1 MHAYQLSPGSD
12 IASLA
17 RVDLGLA
24 PIGPHELRIRV
35 HAVALNYRDLM
46 VARGD
51 YLVSSGAPVIPCS
64 DAAGEVIEVGT
75 QVRRFRVGD
84 RVAGAFFPAWIDGDP
99 TPEKTADAPGAGT
112 DGILAELIVRHEES
126 VVAVPAHLDDAEAA
140 TLPCTGVTAW
150 NALFEEGGLQ
160 PGSTVLLLGTGGVST
175 SALQL
180 AKAAGLRTI
189 ITSSSDAKLQRARAL
204 GADATINYQQTPD
217 WEAEVGRLTHGR
229 GVDLVLEVGG
239 QGTLP
244 RSIASARMGGRIAV
258 IGGVS
263 GFGGSEIQPLHLIG
277 GAKRIA
283 GIFVGSRA
291 MFERLNR
298 FVEGNG
304 LQPVIDKVFAFEQ
317 AAQAFAY
324 LQSAQHFGKV
334 VIKLRDI

>member
-1 MHAYQLSPGSD
+1 MHAYQLVPGSD

-24 PIGPHELRIRV
+24 PIGPQELRIRV

-51 YLVSSGAPVIPCS
+51 YLVSSGSPVIPCS
-64 DAAGEVIEVGT
+64 DASGEVIEVGT
-75 QVRRFRVGD
+75 QVTRFRVGD

-112 DGILAELIVRHEES
+112 DGVLAEVIVRHEQS

-150 NALFEEGGLQ
+150 NALFEEGRLQ
-160 PGSTVLLLGTGGVST
+160 PGSTVLLLGTGGVSI

-217 WEAEVGRLTHGR
+217 WEAEVGRLTQGR

-291 MFERLNR
+291 MFERLNQ
-298 FVEGNG
+298 FIESSG
-304 LQPVIDKVFAFEQ
+304 LRPVIDRVFPFEQ
-317 AAQAFAY
+317 APQAFAY